1 MSDATLFLTKA
12 QESLQGAE
20 SELASKRLNNA
31 ANRAYYAAFQA
42 AVAAMIAA
50 GIHPQQEGGGLSH
63 RHVQN
68 AFSGLLV
75 YRRKLYDTRFRNVL
89 QALMSERA
97 KADYTTRFVSEP
109 AAKRATRQAADLI
122 MAVQARVA
130 LPKE

>member
-1 MSDATLFLTKA
+1 MSDTAIFLTKA
-12 QESLQGAE
+12 LECLQCAE
-20 SELASKRLNNA
+20 SELAAKRLNNV

-50 GIHPQQEGGGLSH
+50 GIRPQQEGGGLSH
-63 RHVQN
+63 RHVQS

-75 YRRKLYDTRFRNVL
+75 YRRKLYDTRYRNIL

-109 AAKRATRQAADLI
+109 AARRAVKQAADLI
-122 MAVQARVA
+122 TAVQTRIAP
-130 LPKE
+130 PKE